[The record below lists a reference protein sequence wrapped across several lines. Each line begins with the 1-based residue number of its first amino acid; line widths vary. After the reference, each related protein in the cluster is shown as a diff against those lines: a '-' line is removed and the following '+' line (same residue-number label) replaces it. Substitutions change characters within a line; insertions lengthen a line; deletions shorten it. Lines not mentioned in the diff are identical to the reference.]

1 MILSLKTSSRPMINI
16 TETHTDTDTHT
27 HSRSTT
33 TGPILGDESEGFPS
47 DHEPCHVAA
56 ATEIYRAGAELSF
69 RRCGGIS
76 RLMVAAG
83 SRFSGYVCV
92 EMGSQHTTARLDS
105 AILGSSDGCSG
116 RGGSMGSSRREWQHT
131 APCETEVLDP
141 SWVLDGESK
150 LDYSRPDAI
159 LGSCWV
165 EQKGSASML
174 KGSTTNSVA
183 AFLASNL
190 YKD

>member
-1 MILSLKTSSRPMINI
+1 MINI
-16 TETHTDTDTHT
+16 IETHTDTHT

-47 DHEPCHVAA
+47 DYEPCHVAA
-56 ATEIYRAGAELSF
+56 AAEIYRAGAELSF

-83 SRFSGYVCV
+83 SIFRATCV
-92 EMGSQHTTARLDS
+92 RRWGRSTLLDS
-105 AILGSSDGCSG
+105 AILGSGDGYFG
-116 RGGSMGSSRREWQHT
+116 RGGSMGSSRREWKHT
-131 APCETEVLDP
+131 APCETEMLDP

-174 KGSTTNSVA
+174 KEMRKQIESEILTFAGV
-183 AFLASNL
+183 
-190 YKD
+190 KKGDEVHI